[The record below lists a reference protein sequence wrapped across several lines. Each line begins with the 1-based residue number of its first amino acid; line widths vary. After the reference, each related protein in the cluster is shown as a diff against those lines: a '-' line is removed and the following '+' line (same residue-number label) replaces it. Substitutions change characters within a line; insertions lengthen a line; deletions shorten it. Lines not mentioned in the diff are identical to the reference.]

1 MNQSD
6 IIALITA
13 FSVYLIIGYINQ
25 FAAENQVYHNINEP
39 PLYDRG
45 HNLIPRLN
53 KIYPDIGVSLI
64 IGYFVIRW
72 GIKYPNVLI
81 NYFWIVS
88 VLFMGRVV
96 MLTVTQLP
104 PAIPGCSTV
113 KKGDKLHFKLLKE
126 TWNSCI
132 DYMYSGHTLH
142 CVLVALFTMYLS
154 TSVLEKG
161 IIVIAT
167 LIEMALIIG
176 SRIHYTSD
184 VLVATLVS
192 ILVFFAWPGIG
203 NIKTHVTAG
212 GIYGELLRSKA
223 FN

>member
-1 MNQSD
+1 MNQPHMVS
-6 IIALITA
+6 LTSA
-13 FSVYLIIGYINQ
+13 FIVYLLMGYVNQ

-45 HNLIPRLN
+45 HNLMPRID
-53 KIYPDIGVSLI
+53 KIFPDIGLMVVAV
-64 IGYFVIRW
+64 YFIIRW
-72 GIKYPNVLI
+72 CIPYPNVLI
-81 NYFWIVS
+81 NYLWIVS
-88 VLFMGRVV
+88 LLFIGRVI
-96 MLTVTQLP
+96 LLSVTQLP

-113 KKGDKLHFKLLKE
+113 KKGDKFHFKLLREK
-126 TWNSCI
+126 WISCI
-132 DYMYSGHTLH
+132 DYMFSGHTLH
-142 CVLVALFTMYLS
+142 CVLIALFTMYLS
-154 TSVLEKG
+154 THALEKG

-167 LIEMALIIG
+167 LIEIVLIIA

-184 VLVATLVS
+184 VLVATLIS

-212 GIYGELLRSKA
+212 GMYGSLLRSKM